1 MSSQLVVPAVVVVCC
16 GSATSFVFH
25 NVRIRADMA
34 AITYL
39 TLAVAVY
46 VGALLQSWSSPLTLT
61 GTLAGLYATS
71 ALLTTAMY
79 RLSPWHKLASYP
91 GPLLWRIS
99 ALPLVYASFRGKR
112 YLVIDELHNRYGDFV
127 RIAPDALSIKRKSAN
142 QVIHG
147 PATHMEKADSYLIP
161 IPRHIVALFFKQ
173 PTRTLHTERKK
184 IWQPAFTSK
193 SIANFAEPLERRTW
207 QLLETIERRQDISN
221 DGSVELTKAL
231 THWAYDFTVNA
242 LDLLVKLPTLI
253 LDIVLAPD
261 LDSPWLKGLLENGD
275 PTRIIEGGKFSMVLL
290 DSLGQA
296 PWLVHLA
303 YHLPI
308 AKAQMRFFK
317 ECGEMMAERVLKDG
331 ETAVPDIAS
340 HFLGAEGHYRPTLEE
355 MQLDALVVIQG
366 GSDNTSMTASL
377 ACFHLLSS
385 QGGRQWMALQAELDG
400 AFQDITSDLDWDVL
414 AQLPYLNAVI
424 SETLRLSSPYYLPR
438 VVGDG
443 GVAIDGHFVPK
454 GMIVALAAY
463 SLQTDAANFYPEP
476 LEFRAERWL
485 PDAEARGYK
494 TDHSA
499 SYSFASGPH
508 VCIGKA
514 LAYQEMRL
522 VLARLVLTF
531 DMEFAPGFDPTAFKE
546 GIMNM
551 RTTIIQRPLK
561 MRARRR
567 AGVTSTSSR
576 THPHQPRPPAVQRT
590 PAGAPRVVDDWED
603 DEDDVEEEAE
613 AAMLEQQPTAEGR
626 RSGSGSGSSGCGRAP
641 APGRNRV
648 LWDAA
653 NAHTPAPMPAV
664 VMASSSAPIV
674 PLAPAAFQPQ
684 MRILKRSPNATPSPS
699 ATPAA
704 CRNLARRIAQRTQ
717 GALLGLVRPRCDL
730 HASGPAAKGNKTSG
744 S

>member
-1 MSSQLVVPAVVVVCC
+1 MLPKSPQLTASALSIIS
-16 GSATSFVFH
+16 GSATWFAFH
-25 NVRIRADMA
+25 NVRIRADLA
-34 AITYL
+34 AVSYAM
-39 TLAVAVY
+39 LA
-46 VGALLQSWSSPLTLT
+46 GAIYIGLLFGSWSNPLTMT
-61 GTLAGLYATS
+61 TTLLGLYATS
-71 ALLTTAMY
+71 ALLTTTLY

-112 YLVIDELHNRYGDFV
+112 YLVIDELHKRYGDFV

-142 QVIHG
+142 QIIHG

-173 PTRTLHTERKK
+173 PTHTLHTERKK

-231 THWAYDFTVNA
+231 THWAYDFTCDMLFGGCV
-242 LDLLVKLPTLI
+242 TM
-253 LDIVLAPD
+253 
-261 LDSPWLKGLLENGD
+261 GLLENGD

-331 ETAVPDIAS
+331 ETTVPDIAS
-340 HFLGAEGHYRPTLEE
+340 HFLAAEGYYRPTLEE

-400 AFQDITSDLDWDVL
+400 AFQDITSSDLDWDVL

-443 GVAIDGHFVPK
+443 GVAIDGHFVPE

-494 TDHSA
+494 TDRSA

-567 AGVTSTSSR
+567 AGVVFR
-576 THPHQPRPPAVQRT
+576 
-590 PAGAPRVVDDWED
+590 D
-603 DEDDVEEEAE
+603 
-613 AAMLEQQPTAEGR
+613 
-626 RSGSGSGSSGCGRAP
+626 
-641 APGRNRV
+641 
-648 LWDAA
+648 
-653 NAHTPAPMPAV
+653 
-664 VMASSSAPIV
+664 I
-674 PLAPAAFQPQ
+674 
-684 MRILKRSPNATPSPS
+684 
-699 ATPAA
+699 
-704 CRNLARRIAQRTQ
+704 
-717 GALLGLVRPRCDL
+717 
-730 HASGPAAKGNKTSG
+730 
-744 S
+744 